1 MNEPSGKESE
11 KILIVSILAY
21 LVLDGLFWLATSWLP
36 DTEISRYNLTLAAS
50 VATFVLA
57 YWAMQKD
64 AVMLESIGWTAS
76 GFKQALYLLGAV
88 WSIGGVFI
96 VVLTHLAKMPL
107 LGVDISSLI
116 KHWLFVG
123 ISEELWYRGYMM
135 ATLIRIFSKKGR
147 LISVALGI
155 AISSTIFAAIHIP
168 QRMVIEGVS
177 LLSVEMAVNLSRLFL
192 VGVVLAWLFL
202 RSCNILFV
210 GLVHGGLNAP
220 LVSGGSENP
229 LTVITILLLA
239 LVVVE
244 ISRRRTDRN
253 AVKSEA

>member
-1 MNEPSGKESE
+1 MNKPSGKESG
-11 KILIVSILAY
+11 KILIVSILVDI
-21 LVLDGLFWLATSWLP
+21 LMLGGLFWARSWLP
-36 DTEISRYNLTLAAS
+36 DTEISKYGLTLSAS

-64 AVMLESIGWTAS
+64 AVMLESVGWTGT

-88 WSIGGVFI
+88 WSIGGVLI
-96 VVLTHLAKMPL
+96 VILTHLAKMNL
-107 LGVDISSLI
+107 LGVDVASLI

-123 ISEELWYRGYMM
+123 MSEELLYRGYMM
-135 ATLIRIFSKKGR
+135 TKLIRIFSGKGR
-147 LISVALGI
+147 TRSVALGI
-155 AISSTIFAAIHIP
+155 TISSTIFAAIHIP
-168 QRMVIEGVS
+168 QRVMVEGVS
-177 LLSVEMAVNLSRLFL
+177 FLSTEMAANLLRLFL

-220 LVSGGSENP
+220 LVSGGGENP
-229 LTVITILLLA
+229 LTGITILLLA

-244 ISRRRTDRN
+244 INRRRMDRN
-253 AVKSEA
+253 ATKGEA